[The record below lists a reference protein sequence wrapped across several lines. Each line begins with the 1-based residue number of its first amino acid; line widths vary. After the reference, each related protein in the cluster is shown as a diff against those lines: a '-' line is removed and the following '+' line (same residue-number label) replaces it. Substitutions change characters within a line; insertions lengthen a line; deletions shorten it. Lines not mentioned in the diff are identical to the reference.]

1 MLRFLPAVVELALLV
16 YCLVDCIQTE
26 RSRVRTLPKL
36 GWILL
41 IIILPIIGGVGWLLA
56 GRPRRDGTGDHGAF
70 GSAIR
75 GLGGG
80 PDSSAPRRPLAPEDD
95 PNFMRRL
102 DHGNPEKER
111 LLEEWEAER
120 ARREAQEPVAPKDAE
135 DAPGETPGSQERP
148 TDAPG

>member
-1 MLRFLPAVVELALLV
+1 
-16 YCLVDCIQTE
+16 
-26 RSRVRTLPKL
+26 
-36 GWILL
+36 
-41 IIILPIIGGVGWLLA
+41 
-56 GRPRRDGTGDHGAF
+56 
-70 GSAIR
+70 
-75 GLGGG
+75 
-80 PDSSAPRRPLAPEDD
+80 
-95 PNFMRRL
+95 MRRL